1 MTSLVG
7 AKITMTNV
15 TIPAR
20 PARALTARRIIVGAL
35 FLTTLGAT
43 VGGLANAG
51 VTGDEIARAAVL
63 SSPTGSAFAL
73 NPTIMDHL
81 STGAHSTGPVRMVG
95 HIVDTGATD
104 LGGPNGQFLAAVRNA
119 GGTVTDA
126 PKTMQIG
133 KRVVLD
139 LRKGADGAAVIATAQ
154 ASLDAGGAA
163 SGVDGGTLARAAVGV
178 YAPELAS
185 ALPAAMA
192 ADDRAFL
199 DALDASGYLSS
210 FASQDDALTVGHLAR
225 DTYRAD
231 GQAAATIAVGDWL
244 QAHGV
249 AVSERGVTAAAINA
263 YGA

>member
-1 MTSLVG
+1 VINTTAM
-7 AKITMTNV
+7 
-15 TIPAR
+15 
-20 PARALTARRIIVGAL
+20 RAGRNALIGAL
-35 FLTTLGAT
+35 FLTTVGAT
-43 VGGLANAG
+43 VGGLASAG
-51 VTGDEIARAAVL
+51 VSGDEIARAAVL

-81 STGAHSTGPVRMVG
+81 SAGAPATGPVRMVG
-95 HIVDTGATD
+95 NYTETGATD
-104 LGGPNGQFLAAVRNA
+104 LGGPNGAFLQAVRDA

-163 SGVDGGTLARAAVGV
+163 SGVDGGTLARAAVAT
-178 YAPELAS
+178 YAPSLADQ
-185 ALPAAMA
+185 LPAAMA

-199 DALDASGYLSS
+199 DALDASGWLGS

-231 GQAAATIAVGDWL
+231 GQAAATFAVGDWL

-249 AVSERGVTAAAINA
+249 AVSERGVTAAAITA

>member
-1 MTSLVG
+1 MQ
-7 AKITMTNV
+7 NV

-95 HIVDTGATD
+95 HVVDTGATD

-139 LRKGADGAAVIATAQ
+139 LRKGADGSRPSSPRRRPVSTPEAPRPVSTAAP
-154 ASLDAGGAA
+154 
-163 SGVDGGTLARAAVGV
+163 LARAAVGV